1 MDYCISDV
9 LRQTFVCYPRQ
20 FIVMITHI
28 RCLGR
33 ENTFCDHKTLLCS
46 FGCDLEF
53 LVFSLISAS
62 KACKVSDSVTVQQ
75 SVSSPDSHLVS
86 TLIVVFSTVSVCLP
100 VCVCLSLSPSYH
112 LAKCLCPAGSVLAPQ
127 PH

>member
-9 LRQTFVCYPRQ
+9 LHQTVGCYPRQ

-28 RCLGR
+28 RCLGW

-53 LVFSLISAS
+53 LVFSLISAC

-86 TLIVVFSTVSVCLP
+86 T
-100 VCVCLSLSPSYH
+100 Y
-112 LAKCLCPAGSVLAPQ
+112 
-127 PH
+127 